1 MKRNRIVTIR
11 DIAKKAG
18 VSVAT
23 VSHVIN
29 KTRFVSEELQDKV
42 KKIMEELDYHPNL
55 MAGSLRRKKTN
66 TIGLIIPDN
75 SNPLFAEL
83 SRAIEDIGFSSGYSV
98 MLCNSAYDFK
108 KELEYIRAL
117 RSKRVDGLIIIP
129 TTIQSDHI
137 NRLIENKLSVV
148 IMDRDVPDVKA
159 DTVLLDN
166 FKGTYDA
173 TIHLIKLGHRCIG
186 YIDRP
191 FDLPHSLDR
200 ARGCRKAL
208 EEHEIKLQ
216 ENLIVRGGFSYEGGA
231 KAMKVLLEQ
240 KPIPTAV
247 LAFNDISAIGA
258 MRAIRDQGLKVP
270 EDISV
275 IGFDDISQCF
285 FTIPRLTTVHFPKYK
300 MAEAASRLLLEKMEG
315 SVSEKRTEV
324 VLPLRLVVREST
336 AKVKGSGIL

>member
-1 MKRNRIVTIR
+1 VISIVTIR
-11 DIAKKAG
+11 DIAKEAR
-18 VSVAT
+18 VSIAT

-66 TIGLIIPDN
+66 TIGLIVPDN

-98 MLCNSAYDFK
+98 MLCNSAYDFN

-129 TTIQSDHI
+129 TTIQANHI
-137 NRLIENKLSVV
+137 NRLVENMLPVV
-148 IMDRDVPDVKA
+148 VMDRSVPDVKA

-200 ARGCRKAL
+200 VRGYRKAL
-208 EEHEIKLQ
+208 EEYKIEPQ
-216 ENLIVRGGFSYEGGA
+216 EDLIVRGGFSYEGGA
-231 KAMKVLLEQ
+231 KAMQILLKQ
-240 KPIPTAV
+240 KPIPTAL

-258 MRAIRDQGLKVP
+258 MRAIKDQGLSVP

-275 IGFDDISQCF
+275 VGFDDIPQSSY
-285 FTIPRLTTVHFPKYK
+285 TIPGLTTVHFPKYK
-300 MAEAASRLLLEKMEG
+300 MAEAVSKLLLEKMKGIEG
-315 SVSEKRTEV
+315 SASEQRSEI
-324 VLPLRLVVREST
+324 VLSLRLVVREST
-336 AKVKGSGIL
+336 SKVKWK

>member
-1 MKRNRIVTIR
+1 VVFIVNIR

-55 MAGSLRRKKTN
+55 MAGSLRSKKTN
-66 TIGLIIPDN
+66 TIGLIVPDN

-83 SRAIEDIGFSSGYSV
+83 SRMVEDKGFSSDYSV
-98 MLCNSAYDFK
+98 MLCNSAYDFD
-108 KELEYIRAL
+108 KELKYIRAL
-117 RSKRVDGLIIIP
+117 RSKRVDGLIIVP
-129 TTIQSDHI
+129 TTIQANHI
-137 NRLIENKLSVV
+137 NRLVENMLPVV
-148 IMDRDVPDVKA
+148 VMDRSVPDIKT

-166 FKGTYDA
+166 FQGTYDA
-173 TIHLIKLGHRCIG
+173 TIHLIKLDHRCIG

-191 FDLPHSLDR
+191 FSLPHSLDR
-200 ARGCRKAL
+200 IRGYRKAL
-208 EEHEIKLQ
+208 EEQGIKSQ
-216 ENLIVRGGFSYEGGA
+216 EDLVVRGGFSYEGGA
-231 KAMKVLLEQ
+231 KAMQILLKR
-240 KPIPTAV
+240 KPTPTAV
-247 LAFNDISAIGA
+247 IAFNDISAMGA
-258 MRAIRDQGLKVP
+258 IRAIKDQGLRVP

-275 IGFDDISQCF
+275 IGFDDIPQCS

-300 MAEAASRLLLEKMEG
+300 MAEAACKLLLEKIEG
-315 SVSEKRTEV
+315 SASEQRTEV

-336 AKVKGSGIL
+336 AKVKGSSTL

>member
-1 MKRNRIVTIR
+1 MKGSRIVTIR

-29 KTRFVSEELQDKV
+29 KTRFVSDELQEKV

-66 TIGLIIPDN
+66 TIGLIVPDN

-98 MLCNSAYDFK
+98 MLCNSAYDFN

-129 TTIQSDHI
+129 TTIQANHI
-137 NRLIENKLSVV
+137 NRLVENMLPVV
-148 IMDRDVPDVKA
+148 VMDRSVPDVKA

-173 TIHLIKLGHRCIG
+173 TIHLIKLGHQCIG

-200 ARGCRKAL
+200 VRGYRKAL
-208 EEHEIKLQ
+208 EDHKIKLQ
-216 ENLIVRGGFSYEGGA
+216 ENLIVRGGFSYEVER
-231 KAMKVLLEQ
+231 KL
-240 KPIPTAV
+240 
-247 LAFNDISAIGA
+247 
-258 MRAIRDQGLKVP
+258 
-270 EDISV
+270 
-275 IGFDDISQCF
+275 C
-285 FTIPRLTTVHFPKYK
+285 KYF
-300 MAEAASRLLLEKMEG
+300 
-315 SVSEKRTEV
+315 
-324 VLPLRLVVREST
+324 
-336 AKVKGSGIL
+336 